1 MTTDYRNYIISP
13 EWRLKHKGFLKQS
26 HYRCAMF
33 PWIKVGKKARYN
45 VHHMN
50 YDRLGDER
58 LWHDVICLCP
68 FAHSFI
74 IHGLLSGFR
83 RPSQQKNY
91 PNTAQRLAHAWCCLP
106 VILRSALAVA
116 LIVNISLISC
126 SKSPPDCSSSYP
138 ELPNYSPECPLG

>member
-1 MTTDYRNYIISP
+1 MNYKKYLLGQ
-13 EWRLKHKGFLKQS
+13 EWRSKHPIFLKQS
-26 HYRCAMF
+26 RYRCAMF
-33 PWIKVGKKARYN
+33 SFIKVDKKARYN

-50 YDRLGDER
+50 YKRLGNER
-58 LWHDVICLCP
+58 LWVDVICLCP

-106 VILRSALAVA
+106 VILRGLLMV
-116 LIVNISLISC
+116 LIVVNLVKIAL
-126 SKSPPDCSSSYP
+126 
-138 ELPNYSPECPLG
+138 

>member
-1 MTTDYRNYIISP
+1 MNYKHYITSF
-13 EWRLKHKGFLKQS
+13 EWRSNHKNFLAKS

-33 PWIKVGKKARYN
+33 HFIKVGQKYRYD

-50 YDRLGDER
+50 YERLGDER

-106 VILRSALAVA
+106 VILRLMLAVV
-116 LIVNISLISC
+116 LVINILLISC
-126 SKSPPDCSSSYP
+126 SSSKLDCQTTNP
-138 ELPNYSPECPLG
+138 KLPHYRVDRTLG